1 MFRAILLE
9 KDDEGLVTTRLQE
22 LPKSRLPEG
31 DVTVAI
37 EYTTVNYKD
46 GLCLSPNGGGLV
58 RTYPHVGGID
68 FAGTVEASQDG
79 RYKVGDKVVLTGWRV
94 GEVHWGGFATHAR
107 VKADWLVPLPKG
119 LTTRQAMAVGT
130 AGLTAMLSLMTLEA
144 YGLTPEKGEVL
155 VTGAKGGVGS
165 VAVAILSNLG
175 YQVAAVTGS
184 TGSSPYLEELGASKI
199 IARETLEE
207 VIKRPMES
215 ALWAGCIDAVGGQIL
230 ARVLG
235 QMAYGGTVASVGN
248 AAGAAFSTTVIPFL
262 LRGITLTGIDSVACP
277 FEKRLAAWQ
286 RIATDLPMEKLEKM
300 IHEAALSDVPTLAQ
314 DILKGAL
321 TGRVVIDVKA

>member
-1 MFRAILLE
+1 M
-9 KDDEGLVTTRLQE
+9 
-22 LPKSRLPEG
+22 
-31 DVTVAI
+31 
-37 EYTTVNYKD
+37 
-46 GLCLSPNGGGLV
+46 

-144 YGLTPEKGEVL
+144 HGLTPEKGEVL

-165 VAVAILSNLG
+165 VAVAILANLG

-184 TGSSPYLEELGASKI
+184 TGSIPYLEELGATKI

>member
-1 MFRAILLE
+1 MHL
-9 KDDEGLVTTRLQE
+9 
-22 LPKSRLPEG
+22 
-31 DVTVAI
+31 
-37 EYTTVNYKD
+37 
-46 GLCLSPNGGGLV
+46 
-58 RTYPHVGGID
+58 
-68 FAGTVEASQDG
+68 
-79 RYKVGDKVVLTGWRV
+79 
-94 GEVHWGGFATHAR
+94 GGFATHAR

-144 YGLTPEKGEVL
+144 HGLTPEKGEVL

-165 VAVAILSNLG
+165 VAVAILANLG

-248 AAGAAFSTTVIPFL
+248 AAGEAFSTTVIPFL

-300 IHEAALSDVPTLAQ
+300 IHEAAISDVPTLAQ